1 METAPLYWVLRP
13 HAGYERDQRWYAKKR
28 PAEFAA
34 VLRNL
39 ERTMT
44 LLHHSPNSL
53 SLQAGFIHPEPH
65 GMLAIDQRGGGGNL
79 QPTRLYCYAH
89 EVTRVMHLLAI
100 GDKDSQPADLAR
112 LRPLVRLLAS

>member
-1 METAPLYWVLRP
+1 METAPPYWVLRP

-28 PAEFAA
+28 PAELAA

-39 ERTMT
+39 ARTMT
-44 LLHHSPNSL
+44 LLAQAPNARC
-53 SLQAGFIHPEPH
+53 LQAGFIHPEPH
-65 GMLAIDQRGGGGNL
+65 GLLAIDQRGGAGAL
-79 QPTRLYCYAH
+79 QATRLYCYAH

-100 GDKDSQPADLAR
+100 GDKDSQPTDLAR